1 MPQTVLIVDDN
12 DMNMKLFC
20 DLLTAYG
27 YLTVKAANGSE
38 ALQCI
43 AEQAPDLI
51 LLDIQLPDI
60 SGLDVAKIVKERPD
74 LQHIPIV
81 AITAFAMLGDKEK
94 ALTAGCDAYIT
105 KPISVLEFI
114 EQIRSVLAVPCKAAI

>member
-20 DLLTAYG
+20 DLLTAHG
-27 YLTVKAANGSE
+27 YLTVKATDGSE
-38 ALQCI
+38 ALQRI
-43 AEQAPDLI
+43 AERVPDLI

-60 SGLDVAKIVKERPD
+60 SGLDVARIVKERPD

-81 AITAFAMLGDKEK
+81 AITAFAMIGDKEK

-105 KPISVLEFI
+105 KPIAVLEFI
-114 EQIRSVLAVPCKAAI
+114 EQIRSVLAMPCKAAI